1 MPRRNQRAE
10 EQSQAVSNAAQTLF
24 ANIRFMSVDNPVHVL
39 AITSSVPNEGKTFV
53 SVNLASAI
61 AASGASTPVS
71 KEALS
76 SL

>member
-39 AITSSVPNEGKTFV
+39 AITSSGDADVFLDHP
-53 SVNLASAI
+53 
-61 AASGASTPVS
+61 TPQ
-71 KEALS
+71 APACACGP
-76 SL
+76 